1 MDDDLSASV
10 SRYADCVL
18 CLKHNGQN
26 TAGRSHN
33 SSLFRND
40 GNTLSQYFLTEGRV
54 ADLA

>member
-26 TAGRSHN
+26 TAGRSHD

-40 GNTLSQYFLTEGRV
+40 GNTLSKYFLTEGRV